1 MPGDGP
7 DTNTSHP
14 PPAGADPTPL
24 LLTLSEVTVAVGAV
38 EICSEVSLEVEPG
51 RVLGVV
57 GPNGS
62 GKTTLLRAAYRM
74 LRPRLGRVV
83 VGGDDL
89 WELHPLEA
97 ARRIAVVVQE
107 PRTDFEFTV
116 REVVA
121 MGRSPHQSAFARES
135 DRDRRRVNE
144 ALAHVGIKAL
154 ATRSFSTL
162 SGGEKQRALIARA
175 LVQEAGVLIL
185 DEPTNHLDI
194 RYQFEVLD
202 LVRGVGV
209 TTLLSIHDVNLAAE
223 YCDYIV
229 VLNGGRVQAAGPV
242 ETVLT
247 PEVLEPVFE
256 VRVERVAWA
265 GGRALYW
272 FQSRGHPTAAESAKP
287 ASSVSAP
294 RSPSSTVQKPG
305 AKEEPSQI
313 DHDFDFQD
321 PTLTV
326 PEYPSAN
333 SPRNPKVTRSQ
344 TPR

>member
-7 DTNTSHP
+7 ETGVSQS
-14 PPAGADPTPL
+14 AGAGPL

-51 RVLGVV
+51 RMVGVV

-121 MGRSPHQSAFARES
+121 MGRSPHQSAFARET
-135 DRDRRRVNE
+135 DADRRRVDE
-144 ALAHVGIKAL
+144 ALAHVGIRAL

-229 VLNGGRVQAAGPV
+229 VLDGGRVQAAGPV
-242 ETVLT
+242 EAVLT
-247 PEVLEPVFE
+247 PEVLEPVFG
-256 VRVERVAWA
+256 VRVERVARA
-265 GGRALYW
+265 GGGVLYW
-272 FQSRGHPTAAESAKP
+272 FRSRGHPTSEASAEP
-287 ASSVSAP
+287 ASSGGGK
-294 RSPSSTVQKPG
+294 SSSD
-305 AKEEPSQI
+305 SQGDI
-313 DHDFDFQD
+313 
-321 PTLTV
+321 
-326 PEYPSAN
+326 Y
-333 SPRNPKVTRSQ
+333 
-344 TPR
+344 

>member
-1 MPGDGP
+1 MPGDHAETGFSKP
-7 DTNTSHP
+7 S
-14 PPAGADPTPL
+14 PAGDSPVPL
-24 LLTLSEVTVAVGAV
+24 TLTLSGVTVAVGSV
-38 EICSEVSLEVEPG
+38 EICSQVSLEVDAG
-51 RVLGVV
+51 RVVGIV

-74 LRPRLGRVV
+74 LRPRLGHVL

-97 ARRIAVVVQE
+97 ARRISVVVQE

-121 MGRSPHQSAFARES
+121 MGRSPYQAAFARES
-135 DRDRRRVNE
+135 ADDRQRVDD
-144 ALAHVGIKAL
+144 ALAHVDISAL
-154 ATRSFSTL
+154 ATRSFATL

-202 LVRGVGV
+202 LVRGVGA
-209 TTLLSIHDVNLAAE
+209 TTLISIHDVNLAAE

-229 VLNGGRVQAAGPV
+229 VLKGGRIQAAGPV

-247 PEVLEPVFE
+247 PQVLEPVFG
-256 VRVERVAWA
+256 VTVERVARA
-265 GGRALYW
+265 GGRALFW
-272 FQSRGHPTAAESAKP
+272 FRSRSRSKP
-287 ASSVSAP
+287 A
-294 RSPSSTVQKPG
+294 
-305 AKEEPSQI
+305 
-313 DHDFDFQD
+313 
-321 PTLTV
+321 
-326 PEYPSAN
+326 
-333 SPRNPKVTRSQ
+333 
-344 TPR
+344 